1 MHLRI
6 VGILRLC
13 HGKLTPIVRHIGR
26 GVMLIQR
33 GILVVGLDIDLV
45 ISNDFLNSKVVIIH
59 AMIEMMFVYLY
70 DFDIVD
76 NFIANFEVFQV
87 TLATTS
93 NHTNDHDND
102 NDANN
107 WGDYCCNNDTRRGS
121 AHIVVSTV
129 VIVIVIK
136 TSVIIAVST
145 SDDHSRTRWCCICIG
160 IRRSAD

>member
-1 MHLRI
+1 LI
-6 VGILRLC
+6 VDLNC
-13 HGKLTPIVRHIGR
+13 
-26 GVMLIQR
+26 
-33 GILVVGLDIDLV
+33 DLV
-45 ISNDFLNSKVVIIH
+45 ISNDLLNSKVVIID

-93 NHTNDHDND
+93 DHTNHHNYED
-102 NDANN
+102 DAND
-107 WGDYCCNNDTRRGS
+107 WGDYCSNNDTRRGS
-121 AHIVVSTV
+121 ARVIVVSTV

-145 SDDHSRTRWCCICIG
+145 SDDHSRTRGCCICIG